1 MNYLVKNLSYQ
12 EISEKM
18 GVTKAAVDYHIR
30 ILHEKFEA
38 SNTRDLL
45 QKAQDLGFIDIQW

>member
-1 MNYLVKNLSYQ
+1 MNHLVKNLSYQ

-45 QKAQDLGFIDIQW
+45 QKAQDLGFIDMLI